1 MSSEE
6 YPVREIRFIGL
17 LANVDSSI
25 LKLNFQNNFKIESME
40 YKEAIDFFSHLFGLP
55 DFEMLSILD
64 KYSCLSES
72 NKIYFVSNNFYHRY
86 QSKDKS
92 HSTIPQFEHSLIDG
106 YLMPL
111 IRLMRLF
118 KDGNVMI
125 PYNIYYFMD
134 GQVPKL
140 MVDWGKVLP
149 SKKHVFT
156 LNDDEIRNLKDFIQ
170 TTKLPFSKPFLQLA
184 FENFELSFETFHQ
197 PNIEFL
203 LLMISLEVLFNPSD
217 RQELSYRISRS
228 VAVLLG
234 QNESDSQKIYSTVRD
249 LYGKRSNLVHNGI
262 SVITD
267 TDITNLRHFVRESI
281 KIIDKSEK
289 DREKIMNVLNSSGF
303 GSKPF

>member
-1 MSSEE
+1 MSSKE

-40 YKEAIDFFSHLFGLP
+40 YKEAIDFFSNLFGLP
-55 DFEMLSILD
+55 DFEMSSILD
-64 KYSCLSES
+64 RYACLSEP
-72 NKIYFVSNNFYHRY
+72 NTIYFVSNNFYNQY
-86 QSKDKS
+86 MSTDKS
-92 HSTIPQFEHSLIDG
+92 HSTIPQFENGLIRE

-156 LNDDEIRNLKDFIQ
+156 LNDDEVRNLKDFLQI
-170 TTKLPFSKPFLQLA
+170 TKLPFNKPFLQLA

-217 RQELSYRISRS
+217 HQELSYRISRS

-234 QNESDSQKIYSTVRD
+234 QNESDSQKIYSSIRN
-249 LYGKRSNLVHNGI
+249 LYDKRSNLVHNGI

-281 KIIDKSEK
+281 KIIYKSGK
-289 DREKIMNVLNSSGF
+289 DRENIMNVLNSSGF